1 MFIRRTK
8 TNTSASGEAYFS
20 CRLVESIRSGGKV
33 SQRTLLNLGCNFDLP
48 REDWPELCT
57 RVEQI
62 LSGENPL
69 FPANA
74 DIEGKAQHIY
84 GQLIALRSLPA
95 LTNTLQKPDFQSL
108 DINSLELF
116 KPRSVGAEHVSL
128 EALKELGLPE
138 LLTAVGLNGRQRA
151 AALGNIVGR
160 MCEPR
165 SELATW
171 GWLREKSALGELLEF
186 DFGAM
191 PLMGLYRASDLLFKH
206 KAILEEHLFE
216 RAQSLFSL
224 TPTVTLYDLTNTYF
238 EGRADANSKAQRG
251 RSKEKRSDCPLLTLG
266 VALDASGFIR
276 RSEIFEGNVSEA
288 STLPGMLAGLG
299 APSGA
304 LVIMDAGIATKENIA
319 WLVANAYKY
328 LVVSRERKRE
338 FDMEHA
344 SSIESAG
351 GHQIHLQ
358 RAPGELPDEIKL
370 RCWSEQRERK
380 DKEIDVSLREKFER
394 ELEKLAAG
402 LNKPRCTK
410 KRDKV
415 NERIGRL
422 KQRFQR
428 VGQHYRIEMALD
440 EKDEVVTGLEWHF
453 EPAVGSKVTH
463 PGVYVLRTNE
473 AGWDDEKLW
482 RTYTMLTDL
491 EAVFR
496 SLKSELGMR
505 PVYHRKE
512 ERCDGH
518 LFITVLAYQAV
529 QLIRRKLKE
538 RGINESWQSLR
549 DILEVQQR
557 VTITFKQED
566 GRTMHVRK
574 STAPEEGLRTIYE
587 ALGLEMNPGGV
598 KKLIVAQKSRNVVP
612 LG

>member
-20 CRLVESIRSGGKV
+20 YRLVESSRTGNKV
-33 SQRTLLNLGCNFDLP
+33 SQRTLLNLGRNFDLP

-57 RVEQI
+57 RIEQI
-62 LSGENPL
+62 LSGEEPL
-69 FPANA
+69 FPAGA
-74 DIEGKAQHIY
+74 DIEEKAQHIY
-84 GQLIALRSLPA
+84 SQLIALRALPVKA
-95 LTNTLQKPDFQSL
+95 SALQKPDFQNL
-108 DINSLELF
+108 DINSLELC
-116 KPRSVGAEHVSL
+116 KPRSVGAEYVSL

-138 LLTAVGLNGRQRA
+138 MLVEAGLNGRQRA
-151 AALGNIVGR
+151 AALGNIIGR

-191 PLMGLYRASDLLFKH
+191 PLMGLYRASDLLLKH
-206 KAILEEHLFE
+206 KPMLEERLFE
-216 RAQSLFSL
+216 RAQSLFAL
-224 TPTVTLYDLTNTYF
+224 TPTITLYDLTNTYF
-238 EGRADANSKAQRG
+238 EGHSEGNPKAKRG

-288 STLPGMLAGLG
+288 GTLPVMLEGLG

-304 LVIMDAGIATKENIA
+304 LVIMDAGIATEENIG
-319 WLVANAYKY
+319 WLVANGYKY

-338 FDMEHA
+338 FDMA
-344 SSIESAG
+344 QARSIESAG

-358 RAPGELPDEIKL
+358 RAPGELSDEIRL
-370 RCWSEQRERK
+370 RCWSEQRARK
-380 DKEIDVSLREKFER
+380 DKEIDTSLREKFER
-394 ELEKLAAG
+394 ELDKLAKG

-428 VGQHYRIEMALD
+428 VGQHYRIEMVLD
-440 EKDEVVTGLEWHF
+440 EKKDVVTGIEWHF
-453 EPAVGSKVTH
+453 EPTTGSKATH
-463 PGVYVLRTNE
+463 PGVYVLRTNQT
-473 AGWDDEKLW
+473 GWDDEKLW
-482 RTYTMLTDL
+482 RTYTLLTDL

-529 QLIRRKLKE
+529 QVIRRKLKE

-549 DILEVQQR
+549 DILEVQRR

-574 STAPEEGLRTIYE
+574 STTPEDELRTIYA
-587 ALGLEMNPGGV
+587 ALSLEMHPGGV
-598 KKLIVAQKSRNVVP
+598 KKLIVAQKSQNVVP
-612 LG
+612 LA